1 MFTGMWVPSFYY
13 CGEGNTQTSRG
24 KRLTGVRVHS
34 MLTRLIERTEE
45 VQGEIETESKV
56 SIQEFIF
63 KKSHISH
70 LDVRWLNS
78 SWEVG

>member
-1 MFTGMWVPSFYY
+1 
-13 CGEGNTQTSRG
+13 
-24 KRLTGVRVHS
+24 
-34 MLTRLIERTEE
+34 MLTRLIEWTEE
-45 VQGEIETESKV
+45 VQEKVEKEGEV

-63 KKSHISH
+63 KKSHTPH